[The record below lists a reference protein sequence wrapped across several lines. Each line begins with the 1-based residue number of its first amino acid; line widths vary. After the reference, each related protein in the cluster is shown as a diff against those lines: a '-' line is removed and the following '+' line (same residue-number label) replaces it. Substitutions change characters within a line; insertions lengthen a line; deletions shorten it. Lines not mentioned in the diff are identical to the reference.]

1 MTAGQMTRQMKRTLR
16 SDIAVH
22 SEVCRPGRN
31 RRPRAIWLLRLV
43 LYQKSSAS
51 MLHVVTVHCSHSS
64 RWYILCMNYLSL

>member
-51 MLHVVTVHCSHSS
+51 MLHVVTVHIH
-64 RWYILCMNYLSL
+64 RDGIFYA